1 MAQIVDGGCVVV
13 LSYLHYNDFCSLF
26 VMLNETFR
34 LVSFFC
40 ALGFFNCRA
49 VSVRACIFHMKD
61 IH

>member
-34 LVSFFC
+34 LVSFFVLSVSLI
-40 ALGFFNCRA
+40 AVQFLLELAFF
-49 VSVRACIFHMKD
+49 I
-61 IH
+61 